1 MEYAQLNE
9 ALTEATQ
16 ITSYG
21 DIEWDS
27 RNLCSARALTRDGK
41 AALFRVVP
49 LTVTQP
55 PTIDPMTQS
64 VQRDGCEKAGDE
76 WRYKWRVTDLTS
88 EEIAAKEAAVAAAQA
103 EAAAQ
108 AKTTAD
114 AIAAKAD
121 AKLSALGNLSP
132 TQVRNWVGA
141 NVSSLADA
149 KDVLSTLAVAVSI
162 LSRRL

>member
-1 MEYAQLNE
+1 MEYAQLN
-9 ALTEATQ
+9 ADLTEATQ
-16 ITSYG
+16 ITSHG

-27 RNLCSARALTRDGK
+27 RNLCSARALTRAGK

-55 PTIDPMTQS
+55 PAIDPMTQS
-64 VQRDGCEKAGDE
+64 VQRDGCEKVEGE
-76 WRYKWRVTDLTS
+76 WQYKWRVTDLTS

-108 AKTTAD
+108 AKHATHA
-114 AIAAKAD
+114 AAAKAD
-121 AKLSALGNLSP
+121 AKLAALGDMSP
-132 TQVRNWVGA
+132 SQARAWVQA
-141 NVSSLADA
+141 NVSNLADA
-149 KDVLSTLAVAVSI
+149 KDVLGTLAAAVSV